1 MTVPAGI
8 LERPPVLGVKR
19 VIFNKEE
26 NMMPNTEMLTNV
38 QTGEMPNYEREIIRI
53 IRGNDTPPVMKD
65 KLMAYHENSIAA
77 ALSDMS
83 VSERQRLYRILDVD
97 DLSDVI
103 EYAEESAVSG
113 YLEEMDIKKKV
124 AVLTKMD
131 ADKAVL
137 LLEQLDKKNGR
148 L

>member
-1 MTVPAGI
+1 MCKQGKCRIT
-8 LERPPVLGVKR
+8 K
-19 VIFNKEE
+19 
-26 NMMPNTEMLTNV
+26 
-38 QTGEMPNYEREIIRI
+38 REIIRI

-113 YLEEMDIKKKV
+113 YLEEMDIKK
-124 AVLTKMD
+124 
-131 ADKAVL
+131 
-137 LLEQLDKKNGR
+137 ESSRSYQNGCG
-148 L
+148 